1 MKMKGH
7 GMQSFEHLLLFKEQ
21 CIGLTLR
28 WVGRQIGA
36 EQCSH
41 IGDVL
46 DWIVVRYIKK
56 EKIREC

>member
-1 MKMKGH
+1 MKGH
-7 GMQSFEHLLLFKEQ
+7 GMQSFEHHLLLKEPS
-21 CIGLTLR
+21 IGLTLR

-46 DWIVVRYIKK
+46 DWIVVRYINK

>member
-1 MKMKGH
+1 MKGR
-7 GMQSFEHLLLFKEQ
+7 GMQSFEHLLLFMEQ
-21 CIGLTLR
+21 AIGLTLR
-28 WVGRQIGA
+28 WVGRQVGA

>member
-1 MKMKGH
+1 MKGDE
-7 GMQSFEHLLLFKEQ
+7 MQSFEHLLSLKKQ
-21 CIGLTLR
+21 RIVLTLR

-41 IGDVL
+41 ICDVL
-46 DWIVVRYIKK
+46 DWIVVRYINK

>member
-1 MKMKGH
+1 MKGLE
-7 GMQSFEHLLLFKEQ
+7 MQSFEHLLLFMEP

-28 WVGRQIGA
+28 WVGRQVGA

-41 IGDVL
+41 ICDVL